1 MIHALSIGFIRKLCC
16 VFLYDRMWMSPL
28 YPRLP
33 EGSPGTAGESPTNFK
48 RDLLDYLEA
57 YRAPELAE
65 WIDRIK
71 QHDLSETR

>member
-1 MIHALSIGFIRKLCC
+1 
-16 VFLYDRMWMSPL
+16 MSPL